1 MTVYAYAD
9 VGRTGL
15 GNMLFPWARAEV
27 FRSRHGVGMLA
38 PRWTQPKI
46 GPLLRGE
53 RDLRY
58 YMGLFRS
65 AGYVRGVRRAW
76 VLARGRR
83 VAQEAAEAFM
93 ASEASRGGGTSV
105 VVFKG
110 WEGWF
115 AGLEAHRELVSRRLH
130 EMLSPRVRR
139 MLEADD
145 GVTATVERG
154 EGRGGGVIA
163 AHVRR
168 GDKRTLPY
176 GAAFAGDA
184 GTTIADEWYIR
195 AIESVRAAL
204 GEAMPVRVYSDAKEG
219 QIDAILRLP
228 GVTRSPDAPSIV
240 DIVRMSR
247 ARVLLTTAGSS
258 FSAWSFY
265 LGAMPTVFYP
275 GTRLD
280 LIPGR
285 PELAVESDLDGA
297 LNAEA
302 ARAVAR
308 AAGREK
314 VGRTEGRG

>member
-27 FRSRHGVGMLA
+27 FRWRHGVGMLA

-53 RDLRY
+53 KDLRY
-58 YMGLFRS
+58 YTGLFRS

-93 ASEASRGGGTSV
+93 ASAASRGGGTSV

-130 EMLSPRVRR
+130 EILSPRVRR

-145 GVTATVERG
+145 GG
-154 EGRGGGVIA
+154 GPGGVIA

-176 GAAFAGDA
+176 RAAFAGDA
-184 GTTIADEWYIR
+184 GTTIADEWYIG

-219 QIDAILRLP
+219 QIDAILRLR

-285 PELAVESDLDGA
+285 PELGVETNLDGA

-308 AAGREK
+308 GVRSHEAGR
-314 VGRTEGRG
+314 G